1 MKMMISLTIIIS
13 ILLLLIMGAIY
24 QNIVKTV
31 IIIKELYLIEGQ
43 NNMTFNL

>member
-1 MKMMISLTIIIS
+1 MKIMISLTIIIS